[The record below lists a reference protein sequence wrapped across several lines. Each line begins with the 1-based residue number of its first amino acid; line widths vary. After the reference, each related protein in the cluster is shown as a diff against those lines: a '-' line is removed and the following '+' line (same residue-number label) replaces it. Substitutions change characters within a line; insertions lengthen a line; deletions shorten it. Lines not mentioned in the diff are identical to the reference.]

1 MPTTLP
7 FLTIEYYFPE
17 GSKLKPS
24 EQKRQVALRAL
35 DDLIGLGK
43 VTANITAARIVEG
56 NDADIQRRIEAFD
69 AGMSILGQLIAAIG
83 DTGYAAVSD
92 LEIKAKS

>member
-1 MPTTLP
+1 MPISSP

-17 GSKLKPS
+17 DSKLKPS
-24 EQKRQVALRAL
+24 EQKRQIALRAL
-35 DDLIGLGK
+35 DDLIGLDK

-56 NDADIQRRIEAFD
+56 DDADFQRRVEAFD

-83 DTGYAAVSD
+83 NTAYAAVSD
-92 LEIKAKS
+92 MRK